1 MREYI
6 FEKVK
11 NTTRH
16 FDFGNVEVNIEDPLP
31 PNINLKAI
39 LKSVEKTFPSHYFH
53 NLKGVKV
60 KHSEEFDKRE
70 VNAVYRDGII
80 HVTNQQDN
88 AQDILDDIV
97 HEFAH
102 HMETI
107 FPELI
112 YSDKALIKEF
122 LQKRHQLE
130 FELKSEGYWTDEYDF
145 NNLKFDDSFDKFLY
159 KRVGPNLLK
168 MLTAALFIRPYASVS
183 LREYFATGF
192 EAYYLGN
199 EEILQKISPVLFDK
213 IKKLHYY
220 RV

>member
-16 FDFGNVEVNIEDPLP
+16 FDFGNVEVDIEDPLP
-31 PNINLKAI
+31 PTIDLRAI
-39 LKSVEKTFPSHYFH
+39 LKSVEKAFPSHYFH
-53 NLKGVKV
+53 SLQGIKIA
-60 KHSEEFDKRE
+60 HSEEFDERE
-70 VNAVYRDGII
+70 VNAVYRDGTI
-80 HVTNQQDN
+80 HITNQQNN
-88 AQDILDDIV
+88 AQDIIDDIV

-130 FELKSEGYWTDEYDF
+130 FELRSEGYWTNEYDF
-145 NNLKFDDSFDKFLY
+145 DNLKFDDSFDKFLY
-159 KRVGPNLLK
+159 KRVGKNLLN
-168 MLTAALFIRPYASVS
+168 MLTSALFIRPYASVS

-199 EEILQKISPVLFDK
+199 EEALQKISPILFDK
-213 IKKLHYY
+213 IKELHYY
-220 RV
+220 RM